1 MDIEVIGEELGYPI
15 SFQNL
20 NPKSRNQC
28 PLYKGRLRISGISIT
43 VSSVS
48 ITHMILVCPIFPM
61 EINNPCSES
70 LCQDLF
76 AQKPSPPSL
85 LAKLVFLGP
94 LFNFPPPYLSQPS
107 TTICN
112 HLQPSATISAYHV
125 RANRQLVFWDRIPR
139 PIPCHQA
146 FVFSTMS
153 GRLCL
158 VGLLVLTCKAVN
170 LHP

>member
-1 MDIEVIGEELGYPI
+1 MDIEVIGEELGNPI
-15 SFQNL
+15 SFHNL

-28 PLYKGRLRISGISIT
+28 PLYKGRLQISGISIT

-94 LFNFPPPYLSQPS
+94 LFNFPPPYLF
-107 TTICN
+107 
-112 HLQPSATISAYHV
+112 QPSATISAYHV

-158 VGLLVLTCKAVN
+158 VFVW
-170 LHP
+170 

>member
-1 MDIEVIGEELGYPI
+1 MRLFPSMDIEGIGEELGNPI

-28 PLYKGRLRISGISIT
+28 PLYKGRLQISGISIT

-112 HLQPSATISAYHV
+112 HL
-125 RANRQLVFWDRIPR
+125 RL
-139 PIPCHQA
+139 PC
-146 FVFSTMS
+146 
-153 GRLCL
+153 
-158 VGLLVLTCKAVN
+158 TCKPPTCLLGSDPTAHSLPSSICLFHYVW
-170 LHP
+170 